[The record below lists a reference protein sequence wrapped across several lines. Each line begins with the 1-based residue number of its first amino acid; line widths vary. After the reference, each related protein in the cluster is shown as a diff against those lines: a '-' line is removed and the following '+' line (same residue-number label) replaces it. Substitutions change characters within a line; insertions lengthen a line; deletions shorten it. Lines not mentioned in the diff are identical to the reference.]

1 MSATACIQEGHTH
14 DDAEIREW
22 MSGISVAAALIWTS
36 WMRLSRLR
44 PRGRHEE
51 LHTNSADR
59 RWSRNDSGGST
70 GHELH
75 RRWDHGYPNSRLAFL
90 PTPRWL
96 FI

>member
-44 PRGRHEE
+44 PRGRH
-51 LHTNSADR
+51 
-59 RWSRNDSGGST
+59 
-70 GHELH
+70 
-75 RRWDHGYPNSRLAFL
+75 
-90 PTPRWL
+90 
-96 FI
+96 